1 LSEAA
6 AGGPPVDQT
15 LSAAAKYVASK
26 YEREEVMKI
35 DAACNK
41 IADLHMAHEDDLK
54 RAIIEVDI
62 EVDSLLIQFLL
73 GVD

>member
-1 LSEAA
+1 
-6 AGGPPVDQT
+6 
-15 LSAAAKYVASK
+15 
-26 YEREEVMKI
+26 MKI